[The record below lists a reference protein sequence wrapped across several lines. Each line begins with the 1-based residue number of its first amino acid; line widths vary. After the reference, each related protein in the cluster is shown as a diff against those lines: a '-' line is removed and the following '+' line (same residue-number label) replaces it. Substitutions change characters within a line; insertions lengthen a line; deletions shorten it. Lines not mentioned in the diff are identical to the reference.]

1 MQAVGYSS
9 PREAAQGSAT
19 GDGGTGAASPVPVD
33 FRVTYTK
40 LGDRFL
46 SDGHAKRYQA
56 VLWLN
61 AAART
66 AWSAL
71 PAPMPEGAVV
81 VEEAIDTERSGDRPA
96 GLWIMQKA
104 SGGWKFLAVGP
115 AGDVVS
121 DARVAPCAECH
132 RQAPHEDLFV
142 EVTRE
147 GR

>member
-1 MQAVGYSS
+1 MQAVGFSPPRDAVHASS
-9 PREAAQGSAT
+9 
-19 GDGGTGAASPVPVD
+19 GDGGPGAASPVPVD
-33 FRVTYTK
+33 FRATYTK

-66 AWSAL
+66 AWGAL

-81 VEEAIDTERSGDRPA
+81 VEEAIDTERGGDRAA

-104 SGGWKFLAVGP
+104 ADGWKFLAVGP
-115 AGDVVS
+115 AGEVVS
-121 DARVAPCAECH
+121 DGRVAPCAECH